1 LKTFQLRRYE
11 LDPQLADE
19 FVLWVQEDVMP
30 IRNQFG
36 FKAEWMYLAEDKTEL
51 TWLASLDGDQAHFKK
66 VEAEYSASAAR
77 AEAAAKMPTALIKAN
92 VSFVNNAL

>member
-1 LKTFQLRRYE
+1 MKTFQLRRYE

-36 FKAEWMYLAEDKTEL
+36 FKAEWMYLAQDKTEL
-51 TWLASLDGDQAHFKK
+51 TWLASLEGDEDHFKL
-66 VEAEYSASAAR
+66 VEAEYSASKAR
-77 AEAAAKMPTALIKAN
+77 AHAAVKMPKALIKAN
-92 VSFVNNAL
+92 VSFVSSAL